1 LSVAS
6 GSTVTLD
13 GTGST
18 DVGGSVASYAW
29 TQTSGPAVTLSS
41 ATASQPTFTADTL
54 VAGGAAVT
62 RVFSLVVTD
71 NLGLASTANTVTIT
85 VQPPANVAPT
95 ANAGPD
101 QLSVA
106 SGSTVTLDGTGST
119 DVGGSVTRYAWTQ
132 TSGPT
137 VTLSSVTAAQPTF
150 TADTLLAGDAAV
162 TRVFSLVVTDN
173 LGLAS
178 VANTV
183 TITVQSGPTVA
194 ITGLPT
200 TYSGV
205 VSFNA
210 TITFSK
216 PVTGFV
222 ASDVTVSGGS
232 VTSMT
237 GSGATYTASIT
248 TSGSGDFAIRIA
260 ANVATDSV
268 GNGNGASEASNIGNT
283 IVAEVQTQTT
293 QFMLKRA
300 TNILN
305 TIPDLGG
312 FLNGNFGGVASRNF
326 NLNITNGS
334 SLINFNGSLLT
345 RASTKN
351 YAGKIDVWAQIRYVG
366 SDAGTASSRS
376 LVGYLG
382 AHRFASE
389 NMLYGVAL
397 QFDLSSENDSVA
409 SSSGS
414 GTGFMIGPYVA
425 GKIPN
430 SALRYEAQASWGKSW
445 NSISPIGTYTDKYN
459 SERWFV
465 RGKLQG
471 SLQRGAWTIDP
482 GISVAYFTDTQ
493 QQYVD
498 SLTNTIPSQTIT
510 LGEVKVGPTF
520 IRDFD
525 IGFANLVNTKFGI
538 SAVSNFAIQNTAGS
552 RAFPLGN
559 GNVRTRLDIGLSTK
573 TRKGIQ
579 LSASGFFDGIG
590 VANFASYGATF
601 KLDWKF

>member
-1 LSVAS
+1 VAPVANAGPDQLSVAS

-29 TQTSGPAVTLSS
+29 TQTSGSAVTLSS
-41 ATASQPTFTADTL
+41 STASQPTFTADTL
-54 VAGGAAVT
+54 LAGDAVVT

-71 NLGLASTANTVTIT
+71 NLG
-85 VQPPANVAPT
+85 
-95 ANAGPD
+95 
-101 QLSVA
+101 
-106 SGSTVTLDGTGST
+106 
-119 DVGGSVTRYAWTQ
+119 
-132 TSGPT
+132 
-137 VTLSSVTAAQPTF
+137 F
-150 TADTLLAGDAAV
+150 
-162 TRVFSLVVTDN
+162 
-173 LGLAS
+173 AS

-200 TYSGV
+200 NYSGV

-232 VTSMT
+232 ATSIT
-237 GSGATYTASIT
+237 GSGTTYTASIT
-248 TSGSGDFAIRIA
+248 TSGSGDFTMRIP

-268 GNGNGASEASNIGNT
+268 GNGNGASGASSIGNT

-305 TIPDLGG
+305 TVPDLGG
-312 FLNGNFGGVASRNF
+312 FLSGSFGGVSSRNF
-326 NLNITNGS
+326 NLNITDGS
-334 SLINFNGSLLT
+334 SLLSFNGSLLT
-345 RASTKN
+345 HASTQN
-351 YAGKIDVWAQIRYVG
+351 YAGKTDVWAQIRYVG
-366 SDAGTASSRS
+366 SDAGTSSSRS
-376 LVGYLG
+376 LIGYLG

-397 QFDLSSENDSVA
+397 QFDLSSENDSAA

-414 GTGFMIGPYVA
+414 GTGFMIGPYIA
-425 GKIPN
+425 GKMPN
-430 SALRYEAQASWGKSW
+430 STLRYEAQASWGKSR

-498 SLTNTIPSQTIT
+498 SLANTIPSQTIT

-520 IRDFD
+520 KRDFD
-525 IGFANLVNTKFGI
+525 MGFTNPVSTKFGI

-559 GNVRTRLDIGLSTK
+559 GSVRTRLDIGFSTK
-573 TRKGIQ
+573 TRTGIQ
-579 LSASGFFDGIG
+579 LSASGFLDGIG

-601 KLDWKF
+601 KLEWKF